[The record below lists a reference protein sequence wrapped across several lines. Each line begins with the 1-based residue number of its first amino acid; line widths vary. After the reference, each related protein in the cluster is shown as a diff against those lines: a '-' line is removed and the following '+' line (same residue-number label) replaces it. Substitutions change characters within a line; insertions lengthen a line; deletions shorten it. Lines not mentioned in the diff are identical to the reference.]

1 MDTQRTTRLLLL
13 MGLLVMMLPLG
24 AIAQT
29 ITGRVSSEGTPLV
42 GATVLV
48 RGTTIGTSTDA
59 NGRYM
64 LRLSPGTHE
73 VVFSFV
79 GYTPRT
85 ITVTLAENEQRTLNV
100 ELQATAVTTDIVVVV
115 GTRAAA
121 RTVTDSPL
129 PIDVLSAQELVNTGQ
144 TTFDKMLQ
152 HRVPSF
158 SVSQTPVND
167 ATALLDPWEI
177 RNMGVSRT
185 LILINGKRKNLSSL
199 VYIQTSPSRGE
210 TATDISAI
218 PVDAIKRVEIL
229 RDGASAQYG
238 SDALAGV
245 VNIVLKDNTEGG
257 YVSVNTGV
265 TSKGDGG
272 RFSVAMNNGSSIF
285 GEKGFA
291 NYTVELS
298 RVNEARRS
306 GVVDA
311 EQEFQDF
318 GDPARGYDLNYIRRF
333 LATDKYAGN
342 RNSAP
347 ATTAAKF
354 ALNSGVQISDNTDLY
369 LNGAYVYK
377 KVNSFANYRVP
388 YWRTYSDYPYL
399 ASFFGNGD
407 SASYRGYLP
416 TFDGDLVDYNATL
429 GFRSKL
435 QGWGVDASLT
445 IGFNSQDYTVLNSH
459 NRSDIRDANGEYV
472 YRQNSP
478 INFKPGGTAF
488 THFVW
493 NLDLSRAVT
502 DKLNVAIGSE
512 FRSEVFEITPGDK
525 ASWDGVGADSFA
537 GIRPEDSGTFTRY
550 NFGGYFD
557 VSYDVTSAFLLNGT
571 VRNEYYS
578 DFGNAFVYKVS
589 SRYKLWEDR
598 MTLRGSYS
606 TGFKAPTLHQ
616 IYTQRVQY
624 SFVPGKGIQS
634 IGLVNNVSPQARLL
648 GVGKLKPEESKNLTL
663 GIGARLTPDLSITL
677 DYYNIAISDRIVI
690 SNRVPFAGGES
701 EFFTNSISTK
711 TAGLDIVVDYK
722 NINIGSG
729 TAAFSLAGNVN
740 LKNERDGAIPTRR
753 GVPVI
758 DQTQEALFFTSR
770 PKQKFVLGVNYGMER
785 FGLLLNNTYFGPTE
799 FRQNGLDPNLKTVF
813 QPKVVTDIGVSYK
826 IVDNLSLSANVNNV
840 FDVLPEWKFE
850 ALNPAGQ
857 AILNDP
863 AQARRQWGLVT
874 FNGRYSIMTYD
885 GFHFSQLGRIY
896 NVGLTYTF

>member
-1 MDTQRTTRLLLL
+1 MC
-13 MGLLVMMLPLG
+13 
-24 AIAQT
+24 
-29 ITGRVSSEGTPLV
+29 
-42 GATVLV
+42 
-48 RGTTIGTSTDA
+48 
-59 NGRYM
+59 
-64 LRLSPGTHE
+64 
-73 VVFSFV
+73 
-79 GYTPRT
+79 
-85 ITVTLAENEQRTLNV
+85 
-100 ELQATAVTTDIVVVV
+100 
-115 GTRAAA
+115 
-121 RTVTDSPL
+121 
-129 PIDVLSAQELVNTGQ
+129 
-144 TTFDKMLQ
+144 
-152 HRVPSF
+152 
-158 SVSQTPVND
+158 
-167 ATALLDPWEI
+167 
-177 RNMGVSRT
+177 
-185 LILINGKRKNLSSL
+185 
-199 VYIQTSPSRGE
+199 
-210 TATDISAI
+210 
-218 PVDAIKRVEIL
+218 
-229 RDGASAQYG
+229 
-238 SDALAGV
+238 
-245 VNIVLKDNTEGG
+245 
-257 YVSVNTGV
+257 
-265 TSKGDGG
+265 
-272 RFSVAMNNGSSIF
+272 
-285 GEKGFA
+285 
-291 NYTVELS
+291 
-298 RVNEARRS
+298 
-306 GVVDA
+306 
-311 EQEFQDF
+311 
-318 GDPARGYDLNYIRRF
+318 
-333 LATDKYAGN
+333 
-342 RNSAP
+342 
-347 ATTAAKF
+347 
-354 ALNSGVQISDNTDLY
+354 
-369 LNGAYVYK
+369 
-377 KVNSFANYRVP
+377 
-388 YWRTYSDYPYL
+388 
-399 ASFFGNGD
+399 
-407 SASYRGYLP
+407 
-416 TFDGDLVDYNATL
+416 
-429 GFRSKL
+429 
-435 QGWGVDASLT
+435 
-445 IGFNSQDYTVLNSH
+445 
-459 NRSDIRDANGEYV
+459 IRD
-472 YRQNSP
+472 S
-478 INFKPGGTAF
+478 
-488 THFVW
+488 
-493 NLDLSRAVT
+493 
-502 DKLNVAIGSE
+502 
-512 FRSEVFEITPGDK
+512 
-525 ASWDGVGADSFA
+525 
-537 GIRPEDSGTFTRY
+537 FTRY

-663 GIGARLTPDLSITL
+663 GIGARLTPDLSITI